1 MGFSIERPVF
11 SEAGTPDVEN
21 LYARLGDCGPHLM
34 FAGHTDVVP
43 PGDAARWR
51 HPPFSGAIE
60 DGKVWLLIDEVTQS
74 SVKVGD
80 IREDFRGERA
90 KMHDGTAPHKPSS
103 TGRVQ
108 SSKGEYFP
116 SVYGC
121 KWIKL

>member
-1 MGFSIERPVF
+1 MKEQIKGI
-11 SEAGTPDVEN
+11 G
-21 LYARLGDCGPHLM
+21 Y
-34 FAGHTDVVP
+34 
-43 PGDAARWR
+43 
-51 HPPFSGAIE
+51 
-60 DGKVWLLIDEVTQS
+60 DGKVWLLIDSVTQI

-90 KMHDGTAPHKPSS
+90 KMNDGTAPHKPSS

-121 KWIKL
+121 KWIKV